1 MISLNLDLLIHYQQ
15 LLIKVGR
22 TNRTSRVEG
31 AVELI
36 YHLERTNASLLLP
49 YVGSFVKF
57 LGQLIEENNGNTKV
71 IIHLLE
77 VHDVLLGSFLSPQS
91 AQKQQNAIV
100 QNLLDIGLDAKAQV
114 IKFFNFSEVLNLISH
129 LCSDL
134 L

>member
-1 MISLNLDLLIHYQQ
+1 M
-15 LLIKVGR
+15 
-22 TNRTSRVEG
+22 
-31 AVELI
+31 
-36 YHLERTNASLLLP
+36 
-49 YVGSFVKF
+49 KF

-114 IKFFNFSEVLNLISH
+114 INFFNFSEVLNLISH

>member
-1 MISLNLDLLIHYQQ
+1 M
-15 LLIKVGR
+15 
-22 TNRTSRVEG
+22 
-31 AVELI
+31 
-36 YHLERTNASLLLP
+36 
-49 YVGSFVKF
+49 KF

-114 IKFFNFSEVLNLISH
+114 INFFKLFEGF
-129 LCSDL
+129 
-134 L
+134 